1 MPAQAI
7 SEPNQAEAKAD
18 GKGAFLSAVAS
29 AFYKAWSKFKRLPRW
44 AHIAS
49 VTALLLLA
57 FASVYVFSVAESAR
71 LRIVCQHS
79 FRAVDLSVV
88 VDGKIVY
95 AGSVSGNTQKRFGL
109 FDKSGGGSFSKTVR
123 VPAGKH
129 ALQIH
134 VSAPGEGF
142 DQAKVTFAAFT
153 EDRENVL
160 VINSGRRTGVGIAFQ
175 GGATAQPPSI
185 ATDSGPYPKS
195 AFSIL
200 LSVLGT
206 MISASISFLVQEF
219 WRSHK
224 QRVAMGS
231 N

>member
-1 MPAQAI
+1 M
-7 SEPNQAEAKAD
+7 
-18 GKGAFLSAVAS
+18 
-29 AFYKAWSKFKRLPRW
+29 
-44 AHIAS
+44 
-49 VTALLLLA
+49 
-57 FASVYVFSVAESAR
+57 
-71 LRIVCQHS
+71 
-79 FRAVDLSVV
+79 V

-95 AGSVSGNTQKRFGL
+95 AGSISGNTRKRFGL

-123 VPAGKH
+123 LPAGKH

-142 DQAKVTFAAFT
+142 DQAKVAFAAFT

-175 GGATAQPPSI
+175 GGATAQAPSI